1 MVTRLHR
8 ITTVY
13 CLLQWDSQAAVGLL
27 TSVCWVVVTSK
38 VVRMRTAST
47 ITFRLQLM
55 MDLVS
60 VLQRTTPS
68 RMLKQFS
75 VEHFQTV
82 TWPTHRM
89 KKVLQAC
96 SSEQQSLRVVC
107 GMNSTQIQISRFSLT
122 HVIHQLQ
129 LLDLR
134 IL

>member
-13 CLLQWDSQAAVGLL
+13 CLLQLDSQAVVGLS
-27 TSVCWVVVTSK
+27 TSACWVDVISK
-38 VVRMRTAST
+38 VVQMRTVST

-60 VLQRTTPS
+60 VLQPTTRL

-82 TWPTHRM
+82 TWPTPRM

-107 GMNSTQIQISRFSLT
+107 GMNSTRIQISRFSLT
-122 HVIHQLQ
+122 HAIRQLQ
-129 LLDLR
+129 LLDLP
-134 IL
+134 IQ